1 MDIAKLKTELTD
13 DPLTRGYAA
22 MTDAEAAVDLN
33 EVYRTQNKTSLT
45 ASEVLNA
52 IVPSAF
58 TALDATVQQR
68 IWDILHIGE
77 INPFGV
83 EATMFSAAF
92 GAGSDTIVA
101 LVAMRVEAVSRAVEL
116 GLGFIYPG
124 HIENARM

>member
-58 TALDATVQQR
+58 TALDATVQQC